1 MALEVL
7 RQAHL
12 KGQGMV
18 ALLEGAL
25 SRLETTGGP
34 LEPIDHFLAFCDG
47 ELEEHFAQEEE
58 TLFPR
63 LEAAIGRAGP
73 MMAMF
78 EEHLSFWKAEAA
90 LKERLKAVRG
100 APPSEAPA
108 QARSLPP
115 LLKHILWLLRS
126 HIDKEEKVLL
136 PLAEKVLSPQALQEV
151 QEALASPKEIKGQP

>member
-1 MALEVL
+1 MVVSSKLQRHMA
-7 RQAHL
+7 
-12 KGQGMV
+12 
-18 ALLEGAL
+18 EGGWI
-25 SRLETTGGP
+25 R
-34 LEPIDHFLAFCDG
+34 
-47 ELEEHFAQEEE
+47 
-58 TLFPR
+58 
-63 LEAAIGRAGP
+63 
-73 MMAMF
+73 AMF
-78 EEHLSFWKAEAA
+78 EEHLSFWKAETA